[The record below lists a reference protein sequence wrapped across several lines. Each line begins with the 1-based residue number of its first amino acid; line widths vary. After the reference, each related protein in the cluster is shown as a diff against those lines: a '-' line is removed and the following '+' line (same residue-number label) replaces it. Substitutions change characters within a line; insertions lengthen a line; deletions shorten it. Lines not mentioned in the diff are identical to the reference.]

1 MFYFAF
7 GSSLGE
13 ISWKKI
19 LKHEKEKL
27 PDLRK
32 HDLLRFFFRWSISLG
47 VDLEI
52 VTYSVEWNLSNKQF
66 KEPYFISLIYPIN
79 NSVSKMIKLKIVV
92 PFKKPEMPFCHATLL
107 ILELALLGLWYIK
120 LNGGNQLNQLK
131 KFLSKSLI

>member
-1 MFYFAF
+1 M
-7 GSSLGE
+7 
-13 ISWKKI
+13 
-19 LKHEKEKL
+19 
-27 PDLRK
+27 
-32 HDLLRFFFRWSISLG
+32 
-47 VDLEI
+47 DLEI

-66 KEPYFISLIYPIN
+66 KEPYFISLIFSTCFLNALRKY
-79 NSVSKMIKLKIVV
+79 SVSKMIKLKIVV